1 MKKWIS
7 ILLALLLL
15 AVMAAG
21 CSGKNQSSGVN
32 SQPAPGSSG
41 SSQSSQQPEG
51 NNSSPASEEA
61 GSSQEQAPS
70 SDTELVLFTWES
82 MFPQEV
88 LDGFTEETGIE
99 INYANFDYDE
109 TMLMKLQAAKAG
121 DYDLVVADDYIIET
135 VIAENLAQKL
145 DKSKISNFEN
155 INPLYQGQFFD
166 PADEYTVPYGSGVQ
180 TIVYDPQLTE
190 KEITG
195 YADLWD
201 PSLESSVGVIANYRV
216 INGMALKA
224 LGESYNTEDIP
235 TIEKAGEKLLELAPN
250 IRLIKDD
257 NLQDDLISG
266 EISAAVMYTS
276 QVTMA
281 KLANPD
287 LEVVFPKEGIGFG
300 IQGMFIPANA
310 PHADAAYKFMDYI
323 LRPEISAKCYEFLG
337 YYCTNKAADS
347 LISEEYQDFLTLP
360 EDFSQKDM
368 EMIGNVSAEAL
379 EAHEKAWTE
388 FRAKCE

>member
-15 AVMAAG
+15 AVLAAG

-32 SQPAPGSSG
+32 PQPAPGNSG

-51 NNSSPASEEA
+51 SNSSPASEET
-61 GSSQEQAPS
+61 GSSQEQSPS

-145 DKSKISNFEN
+145 DKSKISNFGN

>member
-32 SQPAPGSSG
+32 SQPAPGNSG

-145 DKSKISNFEN
+145 DKSKISNFGN